1 MVMPIDVSQVRVGIC
16 YRARGNEL
24 RQVRALEND
33 EVSYV
38 VVVHALHRTTVGPL
52 ERMPVARF
60 AQEADR
66 EERCP

>member
-1 MVMPIDVSQVRVGIC
+1 MPIEVSQVHVGVC
-16 YRARGNEL
+16 YRAAANEL
-24 RQVRALEND
+24 RQVRALDND

-38 VVVHALHRTTVGPL
+38 VVFHALHRTTIGPV

-60 AQEADR
+60 AQEALG